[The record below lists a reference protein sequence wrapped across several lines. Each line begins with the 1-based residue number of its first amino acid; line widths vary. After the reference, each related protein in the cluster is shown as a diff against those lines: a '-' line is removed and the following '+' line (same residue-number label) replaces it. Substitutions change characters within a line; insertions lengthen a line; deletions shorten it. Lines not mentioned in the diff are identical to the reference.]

1 MSFAGGLRLT
11 VLALSDLWASRP
23 PEQVKDFSM
32 ENFDRLAEAHHARAA
47 GGHDAITALSGRP
60 ARSWSAATTDA
71 LIEVTPTPA
80 N

>member
-1 MSFAGGLRLT
+1 
-11 VLALSDLWASRP
+11 
-23 PEQVKDFSM
+23 M